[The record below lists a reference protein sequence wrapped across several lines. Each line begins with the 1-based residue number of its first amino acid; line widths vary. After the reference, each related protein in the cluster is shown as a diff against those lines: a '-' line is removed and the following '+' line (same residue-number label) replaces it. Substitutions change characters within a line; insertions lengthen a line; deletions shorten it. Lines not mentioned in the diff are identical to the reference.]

1 MRPHKEPKGF
11 SCAVAEAIRQSFQS
25 DVVLRSQA
33 RRHLLHV
40 YRGRTHDRSTDRCA
54 HHPHARSTAL
64 VKQPSWRRESGHLHC
79 GSGRM
84 DLHRKPFEAAQHI
97 VIMACGFSG
106 ELDRFDLANEGAE
119 NRFTFEPS
127 HCLPD
132 AAVNA
137 GS

>member
-1 MRPHKEPKGF
+1 LP
-11 SCAVAEAIRQSFQS
+11 AVADAIRHSFKS
-25 DVVLRSQA
+25 DVVLRRQA
-33 RRHLLHV
+33 RRHLPVPAGAALMIAAHIIPT
-40 YRGRTHDRSTDRCA
+40 RDLRRCKA
-54 HHPHARSTAL
+54 AVVAKRIWPIA
-64 VKQPSWRRESGHLHC
+64 
-79 GSGRM
+79 GSRRM

-97 VIMACGFSG
+97 VVMACGFSG
-106 ELDRFDLANEGAE
+106 ELDRFDLAHEGAE

>member
-1 MRPHKEPKGF
+1 LR
-11 SCAVAEAIRQSFQS
+11 AVADAIRQSVQS
-25 DVVLRSQA
+25 DVTLRRQA
-33 RRHLLHV
+33 RGHLAVPAGAALM
-40 YRGRTHDRSTDRCA
+40 TDRLTPA
-54 HHPHARSTAL
+54 HHPDARSTAL
-64 VKQPSWRRESGHLHC
+64 VKQPSWRGDSGRLQR
-79 GSGRM
+79 GSRRM

-97 VIMACGFSG
+97 VVMACGFSR
-106 ELDRFDLANEGAE
+106 ELDRFDLAHEGAE